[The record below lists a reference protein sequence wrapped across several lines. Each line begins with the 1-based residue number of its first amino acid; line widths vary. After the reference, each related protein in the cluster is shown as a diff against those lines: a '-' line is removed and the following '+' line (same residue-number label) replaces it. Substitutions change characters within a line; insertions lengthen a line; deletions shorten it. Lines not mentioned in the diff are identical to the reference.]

1 MKYLFV
7 LLLSAFSLHSFA
19 QTVINDKNAVIRNV
33 SSFSDINVSGGIEIY
48 LSQGNDYALAVSASE
63 DKYRDE
69 IKTEVRNGVLNISF
83 NGSHLNFSGDR
94 KLRAYISFKTLES
107 IQASGASDAIIN
119 GTFKVNSAKIKLSG
133 ACEIK
138 GAIDIENLQLDLV
151 ALLR

>member
-19 QTVINDKNAVIRNV
+19 QTVINDKNAAIRNV
-33 SSFSDINVSGGIEIY
+33 SSFSAIKVSGGIEIY
-48 LSQGNDYALAVSASE
+48 LSQGNNYALAVSASE

-83 NGSHLNFSGDR
+83 NGGHFNFSGDR

-107 IQASGASDAIIN
+107 LEASGASDVIIN
-119 GTFKVNSAKIKLSG
+119 GTFKANSAKIKLSG